1 MGNRI
6 IDSGSEA
13 GYSLASY
20 HSLCAS
26 STMSSSPV
34 HNFIE
39 DSSRILQ
46 QLVLGLFYVSLLLSG
61 LLGNL
66 SQYLIWAIWT
76 YSSITELGQ
85 LYISTT
91 STTDLHHIY

>member
-1 MGNRI
+1 
-6 IDSGSEA
+6 
-13 GYSLASY
+13 
-20 HSLCAS
+20 
-26 STMSSSPV
+26 MSSSPV

-85 LYISTT
+85 FYIALRLRRPTYIT
-91 STTDLHHIY
+91 ITNFLLPLNFNCN